1 MVPQDT
7 WLLRL
12 RAHVVQPA
20 AVNKAVQ
27 QHMHQWSD
35 STRRYLQ
42 AVGVH
47 TASQDVPDRR
57 VHAVPH
63 VPLSKTTPKARLFC
77 QLTGFVVDVDVQHV
91 VVHAPLC
98 HQSMIKPQ
106 YNTKQGNTKHGC
118 LGVSA
123 CAFLGLC
130 PASCCLPSSHRKC
143 RLTPVVASAPRLVDL
158 PPGTS

>member
-1 MVPQDT
+1 MSLPSDRAMVPQDT

-12 RAHVVQPA
+12 RAHVVRPA

-63 VPLSKTTPKARLFC
+63 VPLSKTTPKARLFR
-77 QLTGFVVDVDVQHV
+77 QWTGFVVDLYVRRVA
-91 VVHAPLC
+91 VHAPLC

-106 YNTKQGNTKHGC
+106 YNTKQGTKQGTACCCDMGAWESQLVLFWVFVPPRAAFHPHGE
-118 LGVSA
+118 SA
-123 CAFLGLC
+123 
-130 PASCCLPSSHRKC
+130 
-143 RLTPVVASAPRLVDL
+143 D
-158 PPGTS
+158 